1 MMTNSKIIKGA
12 TTLLV
17 ALFLLGIF
25 ILGCKA
31 TDTYKLH
38 AVCSIKGNEAIF
50 TASEY
55 LCGNTF
61 VWEIEP
67 GQVLINGKEYTLIM
81 SSNGTDADPTDDIIK
96 EIIAK

>member
-1 MMTNSKIIKGA
+1 MMTNSKLIKGA

-25 ILGCKA
+25 ILGCKSA
-31 TDTYKLH
+31 DTYKLH
-38 AVCSIKGNEAIF
+38 AVCSIKGNEAVF

-55 LCGNTF
+55 LCGNEF

-67 GQVLINGKEYTLIM
+67 GQVLIDGEEYTLIM
-81 SSNGTDADPTDDIIK
+81 SSNGTDNTAVDDIIK

>member
-1 MMTNSKIIKGA
+1 MTNSKLIKGA

-25 ILGCKA
+25 ILGCKSA
-31 TDTYKLH
+31 DTYRLH
-38 AVCSIKGNEAIF
+38 AVCTIKGNEAVF

-55 LCGNTF
+55 LCGNEF

-67 GQVLINGKEYTLIM
+67 GQVFIEGKEYTLIM
-81 SSNGTDADPTDDIIK
+81 SSNGTDMDPTDDIIK
-96 EIIAK
+96 EVVAK